1 MKIIVFELNRAYSR
15 MTNLRINIKKNT
27 KKLEHLNRSNNVIIA
42 VSGKGGTG
50 KTLVSSL
57 LIKALS
63 DTKKDILAIDAD
75 PDSNLPEALG
85 VDVHKTVGDV
95 REELKE
101 DTAKGN
107 IPQGMNKWDI
117 LDYRVM
123 ESIIETPNFDLL
135 VMGRPEGSGC
145 YCAVNNMLRRIIE
158 NLSSNYDMIIIDTEA
173 GLEHLSRRT
182 TQNVDVMLVVTD
194 KSKRGMLTAQR
205 IGQLADELEIKFQ
218 DLYLVLNRVNTEN
231 KEEILKKAKETG
243 LEMVGVIHED
253 DEVTQYD
260 IEGRPLVE
268 LPDESNTVKAVSGIL
283 SRIIS

>member
-1 MKIIVFELNRAYSR
+1 M
-15 MTNLRINIKKNT
+15 
-27 KKLEHLNRSNNVIIA
+27 IIA

-57 LIKALS
+57 LIKSLS
-63 DTKKDILAIDAD
+63 NSKKDILAIDAD

-107 IPQGMNKWDI
+107 IPKGMNKWDI
-117 LDYRVM
+117 LDYKIM

-145 YCAVNNMLRRIIE
+145 YCAVNNMLRRIID
-158 NLSSNYDMIIIDTEA
+158 NLSSYYDMIIIDTEA

-218 DLYLVLNRVNTEN
+218 ELYLVLNRVNTEN
-231 KEEILKKAKETG
+231 EEEILKKAKETG
-243 LEMVGVIHED
+243 LEMAGVIYED
-253 DEVTQYD
+253 DKVTQYD

-283 SRIIS
+283 SRIRK

>member
-1 MKIIVFELNRAYSR
+1 M
-15 MTNLRINIKKNT
+15 
-27 KKLEHLNRSNNVIIA
+27 IIA

-50 KTLVSSL
+50 KTLLSSL
-57 LIKALS
+57 LIKSLAH
-63 DTKKDILAIDAD
+63 TGKDVLAIDAD

-85 VDVHKTVGDV
+85 VDVQKTVGDV

-101 DTAKGN
+101 DTAKGR
-107 IPQGMNKWDI
+107 IPVGMNKWDI
-117 LDYRVM
+117 LDYKIM

-158 NLSSNYDMIIIDTEA
+158 NISSNYDVIIIDTEA

-182 TQNVDVMLVVTD
+182 TQNVDVMMVVTD

-205 IGQLADELEIKFQ
+205 IGQLAKELEIQFK
-218 DLYLVLNRVNTEN
+218 DLYLVVNRVDPEN
-231 KEEILKKAKETG
+231 EEEILEKARATG
-243 LEMVGVIHED
+243 LDIAGVIFD
-253 DEVTQYD
+253 DEEVAQYD

-268 LPDESNTVKAVSGIL
+268 LPDESNTVKTVSGII
-283 SRIIS
+283 SRIISN

>member
-1 MKIIVFELNRAYSR
+1 M
-15 MTNLRINIKKNT
+15 
-27 KKLEHLNRSNNVIIA
+27 IIA

-57 LIKALS
+57 LIKSLTS
-63 DTKKDILAIDAD
+63 TGKDILAIDAD

-101 DTAKGN
+101 DTAKGR
-107 IPQGMNKWDI
+107 IPTGMNKWDI
-117 LDYRVM
+117 LDYKIM

-158 NLSSNYDMIIIDTEA
+158 NLSSNYDVIIIDTEA

-218 DLYLVLNRVNTEN
+218 ELYLVVNRVNPEN
-231 KEEILKKAKETG
+231 EEQILKKARETG
-243 LEMVGVIHED
+243 LDIAGVIFED
-253 DEVTQYD
+253 EEVTQYD

-268 LPDESNTVKAVSGIL
+268 LPDESNTVKTVSGIL
-283 SRIIS
+283 SRIRK

>member
-1 MKIIVFELNRAYSR
+1 M
-15 MTNLRINIKKNT
+15 
-27 KKLEHLNRSNNVIIA
+27 IIA

-57 LIKALS
+57 LIKSLK
-63 DTKKDILAIDAD
+63 DTEKDILAIDAD

-85 VDVHKTVGDV
+85 VEVYKTVGDV
-95 REELKE
+95 REDLKE
-101 DTAKGN
+101 DTAKGR
-107 IPQGMNKWDI
+107 IPAGMNKWDI
-117 LDYRVM
+117 LDYKIM

-158 NLSSNYDMIIIDTEA
+158 NLSSNYDVIVIDAEA

-194 KSKRGMLTAQR
+194 KSKRGILTAQR
-205 IGQLADELEIKFQ
+205 IGQLADELDIKFQ
-218 DLYLVLNRVNTEN
+218 DLYLVLNRVNPEN
-231 KEEILKKAKETG
+231 EDEIVQKVKETG
-243 LEMVGVIHED
+243 LDMVGIIHED
-253 DEVTQYD
+253 DEVTQFD

-268 LPDESNTVKAVSGIL
+268 LPSESNTVKAVNGIL
-283 SRIIS
+283 SRILK

>member
-1 MKIIVFELNRAYSR
+1 M
-15 MTNLRINIKKNT
+15 
-27 KKLEHLNRSNNVIIA
+27 IIA

-63 DTKKDILAIDAD
+63 GREMDILAIDAD

-101 DTAKGN
+101 DTAKGR
-107 IPQGMNKWDI
+107 IPTGMNKWDI
-117 LDYRVM
+117 LDYKIM

-158 NLSSNYDMIIIDTEA
+158 NLSSNYDVIVIDTEA

-194 KSKRGMLTAQR
+194 KSKRGILTAQR
-205 IGQLADELEIKFQ
+205 IGQLAEELEIKFQ
-218 DLYLVLNRVNTEN
+218 ELYLVLNRVNTEN
-231 KEEILKKAKETG
+231 KEEVLKKAKETG
-243 LEMVGVIHED
+243 LEMVGVIYED

-268 LPDESNTVKAVSGIL
+268 LPDESNTVKTVSGIL
-283 SRIIS
+283 SRIKVE

>member
-1 MKIIVFELNRAYSR
+1 M
-15 MTNLRINIKKNT
+15 
-27 KKLEHLNRSNNVIIA
+27 IIA

-63 DTKKDILAIDAD
+63 KTGQDILAIDAD

-85 VDVHKTVGDV
+85 VDVTKTVGDV
-95 REELKE
+95 REDLKE
-101 DTAKGN
+101 DTAKGR
-107 IPQGMNKWDI
+107 IPAGMNKWDI
-117 LDYRVM
+117 LDYKIM
-123 ESIIETPNFDLL
+123 ESIIETPDFDML

-145 YCAVNNMLRRIIE
+145 YCAVNNMLRKIIE
-158 NLSSNYDMIIIDTEA
+158 NLSSNYDVIVIDTEA

-194 KSKRGMLTAQR
+194 KSKRGILTAQR
-205 IGQLADELEIKFQ
+205 IGKLAEELDINFKH
-218 DLYLVLNRVNTEN
+218 LYLVLNRVNTEN
-231 KEEILKKAKETG
+231 KAEILKKVDETG
-243 LEMVGVIHED
+243 LEMAGLIYED
-253 DEVTQYD
+253 DEVTKFD

-283 SRIIS
+283 SRILK

>member
-1 MKIIVFELNRAYSR
+1 M
-15 MTNLRINIKKNT
+15 
-27 KKLEHLNRSNNVIIA
+27 IIA

-63 DTKKDILAIDAD
+63 DTKQDILAIDAD
-75 PDSNLPEALG
+75 PDSNLPETLG
-85 VDVHKTVGDV
+85 IDVNKTVGDV

-101 DTAKGN
+101 DTAKGR
-107 IPQGMNKWDI
+107 IPTGMNKWDI
-117 LDYRVM
+117 LDYRIM
-123 ESIIETPNFDLL
+123 ESIIETPKFDLL
-135 VMGRPEGSGC
+135 AMGRPEGSGC

-158 NLSSNYDMIIIDTEA
+158 NLSSNYDVIIIDTEA

-194 KSKRGMLTAQR
+194 KSKRGMLTAKR
-205 IGQLADELEIKFQ
+205 IGKLADELEIKFK
-218 DLYLVLNRVNTEN
+218 DLYLILNRVNTEN
-231 KEEILKKAKETG
+231 EEEILQKAKETG
-243 LEMVGVIHED
+243 LEIAGVIYED
-253 DEVTQYD
+253 DEVTKFD

-283 SRIIS
+283 SRIKSN

>member
-1 MKIIVFELNRAYSR
+1 
-15 MTNLRINIKKNT
+15 
-27 KKLEHLNRSNNVIIA
+27 VIIA

-107 IPQGMNKWDI
+107 IPTGMNKWDI

-158 NLSSNYDMIIIDTEA
+158 NLSSNYDVIIIDTEA

-218 DLYLVLNRVNTEN
+218 ELYLVLNRVNTEN
-231 KEEILKKAKETG
+231 EEEILKKAKETG

-283 SRIIS
+283 SCIRK